1 MLNGDMMDKDNNQK
15 TKRAV
20 CGCCNSSSGCSV
32 IVHFDDEGKISHLE
46 PDNYAPL
53 PFVCKIAKQAKDIVY
68 NKNRIRYPLKRK
80 GPKSSYDFERIS
92 WDEAYDIIVRKHFE
106 LKEKYGPESTAIYT
120 GRGTF
125 ERSFCDIFQPKG
137 VKVSSAASVLFPFGS
152 PNTLGAGAFCYVSFA
167 IIAPHVTMGSFMIDM
182 FSDLENSDIIVVWGT
197 NPETGSP
204 PADYKRIMDAYKDG
218 RKIIVI
224 DPRRTSL
231 GKLPES
237 QWIPIRP
244 GTDGALALSM
254 CHVLINEKL
263 YDQEF
268 VEKWTVGFKEFAAYV
283 QQFNPEYAE
292 KITGIPAQTIREL
305 VYDIV
310 KVKGASTV
318 MYTGLEYSD
327 SGVQNIRATMIF
339 WTLAG
344 HLDTPGGR
352 CFSMKENIFPIN
364 RKGHIENPAKE
375 KLLGNNLF
383 PLYTKYRDESHAI
396 LLPNSVLKGDPYKIR
411 SLIIMGSSVCTSW
424 PDPSIWKQTLN
435 ELDFLVCVDR
445 QLTLDASYADIVL
458 PVCTG
463 FELESYCYYGSAI
476 RLREKVI
483 EPLGEARS
491 DYFILA
497 ELAKRLGYGHLYPQT
512 HEAVL
517 AYALGNSGFTVE
529 DLKANGGMLTVMQV
543 PMQYKKWEKGLL
555 REDGKPGF
563 ETPSGKF
570 EIASSILKDHGYD
583 ALPVYVEPKE
593 GPLADPL
600 LAKEYP
606 LVFNSGAL
614 IGSDFRTSF
623 RSVPQFMKERPF
635 PTVLMNP
642 RDAKDRGIEHEDRV
656 KVRTRH
662 GETTVRAWVTE
673 DITRGCVDVCTGGG
687 GPLGTKEWQ
696 ECNVQ
701 ECTNLSHYDPISGFP
716 IYKTLLCQ
724 VEKVK

>member
-1 MLNGDMMDKDNNQK
+1 MER

-20 CGCCNSSSGCSV
+20 CGCCYNSPGCGV
-32 IVHFDDEGKISHLE
+32 IVHYDDQGKIACLK
-46 PDNYAPL
+46 PDKDAPL
-53 PFVCKIAKQAKDIVY
+53 PFVCKIAEQVRDIVY
-68 NKNRIRYPLKRK
+68 NKDRLRYPMKRK
-80 GPKSSYDFERIS
+80 GHKGSYAFERIS
-92 WDEAYDIIVRKHFE
+92 WDEAYDVIISKHLE
-106 LKEKYGPESTAIYT
+106 LKEKYGSESTAIYT

-167 IIAPHVTMGSFMIDM
+167 MIAPHVTMGSFMIDM
-182 FSDLENSDIIVVWGT
+182 FSDMDNSDIIVVWGT
-197 NPETGSP
+197 NPETGCP
-204 PADYKRIMDAYKDG
+204 PSNYKKIMEAYEDG
-218 RKIIVI
+218 AKIIVI

-231 GKLPES
+231 AKLPEN

-244 GTDGALALSM
+244 GTDGALALSL
-254 CHVLINEKL
+254 CHVLINENL

-268 VEKWTVGFKEFAAYV
+268 AEKWTVGFREFAEYV
-283 QQFNPEYAE
+283 QQFSPEHAE
-292 KITGIPAQTIREL
+292 KITGVPARTIREL
-305 VYDIV
+305 VHEIV
-310 KVKGASTV
+310 EVEGASPV

-339 WTLAG
+339 WALAG

-352 CFSMKENIFPIN
+352 CFLMRENIFPVN
-364 RKGHIENPAKE
+364 RKGLIENPAKD
-375 KLLGNNLF
+375 KALGRNVF
-383 PLYTKYRDESHAI
+383 PLYTKYREESHAI
-396 LLPNSVLKGDPYKIR
+396 ALPDSVLKGDPYKIR
-411 SLIIMGSSVCTSW
+411 SLIIMGASVCTSW
-424 PDPSIWKQTLN
+424 PNPPIWRQTLS

-458 PVCTG
+458 PVTTG
-463 FELESYCYYGSAI
+463 FEIDSYCYYGSTI
-476 RLREKVI
+476 RIREKVI
-483 EPLGEARS
+483 EPVGEARS

-517 AYALGNSGFTVE
+517 AYALGASNYSAE
-529 DLKANGGMLTVMQV
+529 DLKANGGILSVRRV

-593 GPLADPL
+593 GPLANPG
-600 LAKEYP
+600 LAKDYP

-614 IGSDFRTSF
+614 IWPDYRTMY
-623 RSVPQFMKERPF
+623 RSVPAFMEERPF

-642 RDAKDRGIEHEDRV
+642 RDAKERGIEHEDRV
-656 KVRTRH
+656 TVRTRH

-673 DITRGCVDVCTGGG
+673 GIMQGCVDVSTGGG

-701 ECTNLSHYDPISGFP
+701 ECTHLYHYDPISGFP

-724 VEKVK
+724 IEKMR